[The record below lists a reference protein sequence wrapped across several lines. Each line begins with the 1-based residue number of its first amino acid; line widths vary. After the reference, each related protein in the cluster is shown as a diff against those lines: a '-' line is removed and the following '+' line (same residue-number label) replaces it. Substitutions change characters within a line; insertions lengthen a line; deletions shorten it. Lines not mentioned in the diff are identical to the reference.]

1 VESARAIILRMDPE
15 GRILSINSYGEELL
29 GFSRRDLLGRD
40 SVGNV
45 FPERDSHGNDMARII
60 LESSKDRSI
69 FPIVETVD
77 RDGNRVSIL
86 WSNMALPGEGGE
98 TREII
103 CVGINI
109 TDRQKEED
117 LLGQAVDA
125 FRPLN
130 KRLRHDVMNQLCIIS
145 GALEVYRKKGKE
157 SFLKDAAQAVEKSAS
172 ILERMR
178 DLETLIDGRC
188 DMKVRSLSRIIRMNL
203 HGKEHSRMVELEGD
217 CEMLMDASLVMAIEE
232 LIENSV
238 RHSGTPRVH
247 VRIEDMGSRC
257 RITVSDRGAG
267 IPPENVGRIVEMG
280 FSQGESAGDGM
291 GLYLVSKV
299 VEKYGGEMSIVPTDP
314 QGTTVMIEVPH
325 PQ

>member
-1 VESARAIILRMDPE
+1 LA
-15 GRILSINSYGEELL
+15 Y
-29 GFSRRDLLGRD
+29 
-40 SVGNV
+40 
-45 FPERDSHGNDMARII
+45 
-60 LESSKDRSI
+60 
-69 FPIVETVD
+69 
-77 RDGNRVSIL
+77 
-86 WSNMALPGEGGE
+86 
-98 TREII
+98 
-103 CVGINI
+103 

-117 LLGQAVDA
+117 LLGQAIDA

-145 GALEVYRKKGKE
+145 GALEVYQKKGKE

-172 ILERMR
+172 ILRMR
-178 DLETLIDGRC
+178 DLETLIEGRW
-188 DMKVRSLSRIIRMNL
+188 DMKVQSLSRVIKMNL

-217 CEMLMDASLVMAIEE
+217 CEMLMDASLVMVIEE

-267 IPPENVGRIVEMG
+267 IPPENVGRVVEMG

-291 GLYLVSKV
+291 GLYLV
-299 VEKYGGEMSIVPTDP
+299 GEMSIVPTDP

-325 PQ
+325 SR